1 MAATSKIYRRGQIA
15 AKLETTEGTA
25 ISLAAADAKT
35 RASNIVVTPNAAN
48 TDRPIAKA
56 TLGDEVSVLEGESG
70 QIQFDVEVNGS
81 GAAGTAPDF
90 GIFLRCNG
98 FSETIV
104 ASTSVTYA
112 EISDQGTGASQCPS
126 MTVSAFLDGDEYR
139 LAGARTK
146 SINIAAKAG
155 GKLMATVVVEGKWAT
170 ATTTAL
176 LSPTYQ
182 TTMPLMFK
190 GATVSINSV
199 TAMVISELMIES
211 GTVTEL
217 REDGAD
223 ATGFRSLAFV
233 DRAVRGRIVAEKGPF
248 SEIDFFALA
257 KAGTAMAFSATFGA
271 TAGNICTITAPKV
284 QADFPS
290 IQKLGNRV
298 GQSVPL
304 RFAKNS
310 GNDELVIAFT

>member
-25 ISLAAADAKT
+25 ITLAAADAKT

-48 TDRPIAKA
+48 TERPIAKA

-70 QIQFDVEVNGS
+70 QIQFECELNGS
-81 GAAGTAPDF
+81 GTAGTAPDY

-104 ASTSVTYA
+104 GGTSVTYDQ
-112 EISDQGTGASQCPS
+112 ISDQGTGAAQIPS

-146 SINIAAKAG
+146 SISIAAKAS
-155 GKLMATVVVEGKWAT
+155 GKLMATIVVEGKWAT

-182 TTMPLMFK
+182 TTLPLMFK

-199 TAMVISELMIES
+199 TALVISEFMLES
-211 GTVTEL
+211 GSVTEL

-223 ATGFRSLAFV
+223 PTGYRSLAYV

-284 QADFPS
+284 QADFPA

-298 GQSVPL
+298 GHSIPL
-304 RFAKNS
+304 RFAKNA
-310 GNDELVIAFT
+310 GNDELKIAFT